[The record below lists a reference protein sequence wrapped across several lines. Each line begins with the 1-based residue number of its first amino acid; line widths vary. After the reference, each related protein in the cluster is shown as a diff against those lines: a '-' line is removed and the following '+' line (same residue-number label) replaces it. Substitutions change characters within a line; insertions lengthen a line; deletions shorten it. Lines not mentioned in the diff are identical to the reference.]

1 MTDSHAPDSVNKIMV
16 VDDDPEMV
24 AMVRDILEQNEYNV
38 RCALSGPQL
47 FNGLEEQLPDLII
60 LDLVMPQMDGLE
72 ILARLKGD
80 RETSSIP
87 VILVTAQDEYENILA
102 GYKLGADYYI
112 TKPFTRGQLVSGIS
126 SVLS

>member
-1 MTDSHAPDSVNKIMV
+1 MTDLHAPDSVNKIMV

-47 FNGLEEQLPDLII
+47 FNGLEEQLPDLIL
-60 LDLVMPQMDGLE
+60 LDLVMDQMDGLE

-87 VILVTAQDEYENILA
+87 VILVTAQDEFEN
-102 GYKLGADYYI
+102 
-112 TKPFTRGQLVSGIS
+112 
-126 SVLS
+126 